1 MKKII
6 SILLLCFL
14 VGCSKIEN
22 TPITVEKQ
30 EPVTLNAIITSDLHF
45 SVNPNVLDWITP
57 LVSNGNELT
66 QSIVNQVINEKPD
79 VFIMTGDNTNSGDV
93 EDVIALVDYLKQIKD
108 AGIEVIVTTGNHDLN
123 HMTSAMFYELYAPLF
138 SIQEKDPNSNSYIT
152 ILNDIAFFVMDDNTD
167 TNGIGGNFS
176 KETMQWL
183 EEQLQTQVKE
193 NHFIIF
199 LSHHNVIPISGL
211 PNNYN
216 ISNKDLVSLLE
227 KYNVLLCFT
236 GHQHTQSLN
245 KHNEMY
251 ELLSSTPLSS
261 PHTLGYL
268 TIQDYRVHYE
278 TKPIDFTS
286 YGPDNF
292 AEVVKEKDLQQI
304 QTIKDQ
310 FMKDEYILPYS
321 NTEKE
326 EILNLLF
333 SFFQYVQEGSIINH
347 TEEIKE
353 NPYYEDLMKVVEGS
367 NYEPWIKHLL
377 DQPPLNSSS
386 FEFSYE

>member
-1 MKKII
+1 MKKIL

-14 VGCSKIEN
+14 VGCSKVEN

-123 HMTSAMFYELYAPLF
+123 HMTSAMFYELYSPLF
-138 SIQEKDPNSNSYIT
+138 SIQEKDSNSNSYIT

-167 TNGIGGNFS
+167 SDGIGGNFS

-199 LSHHNVIPISGL
+199 LSHHNVIPISDL

-278 TKPIDFTS
+278 TKQIDFTS

-304 QTIKDQ
+304 QTIKEQ
-310 FMKDEYILPYS
+310 FMKDDYILPYS